1 MAQYIEEFLP
11 PIRDAGL
18 NTLENAS
25 FGGTVAVTGALTGV
39 SGSVT
44 GALTS
49 RSGTATPAA
58 ASAVS
63 ALTFG
68 SAGLTLTWGTG
79 APSQTQPK
87 GSLYIRT
94 DGSSI
99 STRMYINT
107 DGATTWTSFT
117 TAA

>member
-1 MAQYIEEFLP
+1 MPRNIEQYVPPVLSEGGLKTALP
-11 PIRDAGL
+11 
-18 NTLENAS
+18 
-25 FGGTVAVTGALTGV
+25 VTISSTISSTGIM
-39 SGSVT
+39 
-44 GALTS
+44 TS
-49 RSGTATPAA
+49 QSGTATPAA

-68 SAGLTLTWGTG
+68 SAGLTITWGTG

-94 DGSSI
+94 DGSSVA
-99 STRMYINT
+99 TRMYINT
-107 DGATTWTSFT
+107 DGAGTWTNFT

>member
-1 MAQYIEEFLP
+1 MTQYIEDFLP
-11 PIRDAGL
+11 PLQSAGL
-18 NTLENAS
+18 NTQENISTTGTLAS
-25 FGGTVAVTGALTGV
+25 GAQTVTGAM
-39 SGSVT
+39 SAT
-44 GALTS
+44 GAAVTQ
-49 RSGTATPAA
+49 SGTATPAA

-94 DGSSI
+94 DGSST
-99 STRMYINT
+99 STRLYINT
-107 DGATTWTSFT
+107 DGATTWTNVT

>member
-1 MAQYIEEFLP
+1 MAMYIEDNYP
-11 PIRDAGL
+11 PIRDTGL
-18 NTLENAS
+18 NTQEDI
-25 FGGTVAVTGALTGV
+25 TTTGAV
-39 SGSVT
+39 SSASSSVT
-44 GALTS
+44 GAVTS

-68 SAGLTLTWGTG
+68 SAGLTITWGTG

-94 DGSSI
+94 DGSST

-107 DGATTWTSFT
+107 DGAGTWTNFT